1 MSLYLGKN
9 PVSVKF
15 GSKVIKSVDNK
26 ELKVLQ
32 NGTYTIDPDS
42 DYTGFNP
49 VKVAIP
55 AVGSTITV
63 KNLTGKTIDAN
74 DKVWLNYYYKK
85 GDTNFDVLSSP
96 SGHDLGMLFSNGN
109 LAFCNGNL
117 YSIGLD
123 SATKLT
129 SYSSV
134 IKYAPCTSFL
144 KDSLYATSSFYGS
157 ASSVHNKWIICS
169 NGSYVALG
177 QSMPPLVS
185 NSNTDLWTVNYSINN
200 STCYVSHYNEKL
212 ERDISF
218 SDETS
223 NIWSHA
229 VYGDSSFVY
238 NDYIYSL
245 RYDSTYH
252 IYAKLELDKENQ
264 MFSSYSSYTPTN
276 IKAIYPFGM
285 TLDNKILICTT
296 DSMYKY
302 VDYADNP
309 STGAKE
315 LALPNKASIQFFEL
329 VENKTTGGL
338 TSVRGYTSDEMPPIL
353 QPYFSGTNN
362 KASWTWNR
370 FSGVLTGVTNDSIIA
385 VQYKDGQW
393 TSKEVILPNYTPKIT
408 DAISFN
414 DDMSVAFVTGSVA
427 KIYNIDDKEEW
438 HAVSYSLANINED
451 TVTGQAET
459 NAEPEA
465 EFPVTIADIGGS
477 ISPDPLT
484 VTPSI
489 EDATVLEAQYDVY
502 TSPFTDAQGQTYD
515 SVSTVKVRKIG
526 SWIDSHL
533 SADNIRKDVS
543 VLGVKGNIIE
553 LVPETITVSANTQ
566 LQTFT
571 PSTGNGFTE
580 VKVNAIT
587 LQDKTVTPT
596 SSQQTVYHD
605 SNYTGLNSVTVKAVD
620 ASADSN
626 IKAENI
632 KENVTILGVTGTF
645 AGKKID
651 SYKTVTPTTSHQ
663 TIRPDE
669 GFDGISYVNVNPV
682 TYNIDSNIKAENI
695 RKNISILGIKG
706 TWGGVYSPLSI
717 APKITA
723 QTFTPEEG
731 QDGFNTVEVSA
742 VTSSIDSNILP
753 KNIKRGITILGVE
766 GNYIPENLQS
776 KVVNP
781 TTAVQN
787 VTYDDGY
794 EGLNNVQVNAVTSA
808 IDENIKAENIRQD
821 VSILGVTG
829 TLEEGIKQAEVEPLK
844 SVAPTKEPIVVK
856 PDEGY
861 KALSQVNIEGVS
873 ASIDPN
879 ILAENIK
886 KGIEILG
893 VTGNLESQEKI
904 IQNKKEVEPSMIQQ
918 VVTPDVGYDALLQVI
933 VKAVTASIDPN
944 ILPKNIKK
952 NISILGVTGTLE
964 EGEEQKWFDFLGI
977 SGVGTMNKNIDNG
990 GTIASILKII
1000 ENNWELKKLFTD
1012 LTPEGKIPSNI
1023 NAALFDL
1030 VYGYDNLS
1038 TTDNGLE
1045 QLFIFFT
1052 GGQLYTDYSELIRI
1066 EDQIRW
1072 FYPYTNDYGVDG
1084 CLINYTDDGTEKVLK
1099 LYVLTDSTNTKQPV
1113 PVLVDGTMSASLLPE
1128 GFDGFRY
1135 VVDMTIPAHT
1145 VFDPKVTSDKKLN
1158 WVLQA
1163 RKGVKSLIHVNENQ
1177 PLTIDVSAYD
1187 KNFGEED
1194 NGETF
1199 NIFDLNGSGKYT
1211 YNENEKSIQPTSS
1224 SIKYS
1229 QFKKKDKYVY
1239 YFCFTQNSLSGRG
1252 SGYYYI
1258 AQCNNLFDLWVYFDG
1273 GSVYY
1278 PAWVYDSSNNLTN
1291 TSSYRISL
1299 TGKNYYRVTV
1309 SNTNSIKIELSF
1321 DKTTWYTLLNSTI
1334 SSYNSSTT
1342 NSIYISQNAKFYPD
1356 ECYVED
1362 AGGQKVF
1369 SLTKYKQGK
1378 LTSHTIY
1385 PLTKDLLFYERKNYL
1400 GNLVNYVDNGDAV
1413 DIKLYRTSSFGTNT
1427 SDLSYPFEFDSTIDT
1442 SKLIDGSNFII
1453 NKNLNAI
1460 TNGPKSYHVA
1470 SGSSYGYFKIHT
1482 PNKSTTFSVTAYV
1495 SSESNYDF
1503 GGCYVGTQIYNA
1515 SRDAIKSSTTDG
1527 HGKWLFMN
1535 DNSSQGTYTTTLDAN
1550 TDYYI
1555 QFYYTKDSSGD
1566 SGEDRVVIKNIKF
1579 PYYGKND
1586 LYIFAPDENLG
1597 SEYQNVEY
1605 VDTIS
1610 IPEHNIYVNED
1621 NQWYQAKH
1629 ITIDVDNADT
1639 TIYTEIENKE

>member
-1 MSLYLGKN
+1 M
-9 PVSVKF
+9 
-15 GSKVIKSVDNK
+15 
-26 ELKVLQ
+26 
-32 NGTYTIDPDS
+32 
-42 DYTGFNP
+42 
-49 VKVAIP
+49 
-55 AVGSTITV
+55 
-63 KNLTGKTIDAN
+63 
-74 DKVWLNYYYKK
+74 K
-85 GDTNFDVLSSP
+85 GNTN
-96 SGHDLGMLFSNGN
+96 
-109 LAFCNGNL
+109 C
-117 YSIGLD
+117 
-123 SATKLT
+123 
-129 SYSSV
+129 
-134 IKYAPCTSFL
+134 
-144 KDSLYATSSFYGS
+144 
-157 ASSVHNKWIICS
+157 
-169 NGSYVALG
+169 
-177 QSMPPLVS
+177 LVS
-185 NSNTDLWTVNYSINN
+185 SGNGKV
-200 STCYVSHYNEKL
+200 
-212 ERDISF
+212 
-218 SDETS
+218 
-223 NIWSHA
+223 
-229 VYGDSSFVY
+229 
-238 NDYIYSL
+238 
-245 RYDSTYH
+245 
-252 IYAKLELDKENQ
+252 
-264 MFSSYSSYTPTN
+264 
-276 IKAIYPFGM
+276 
-285 TLDNKILICTT
+285 
-296 DSMYKY
+296 
-302 VDYADNP
+302 
-309 STGAKE
+309 
-315 LALPNKASIQFFEL
+315 FEG
-329 VENKTTGGL
+329 E
-338 TSVRGYTSDEMPPIL
+338 YEL
-353 QPYFSGTNN
+353 QPEV
-362 KASWTWNR
+362 ASQNIIPEWSEYNGP
-370 FSGVLTGVTNDSIIA
+370 FEDEQTGN
-385 VQYKDGQW
+385 
-393 TSKEVILPNYTPKIT
+393 
-408 DAISFN
+408 
-414 DDMSVAFVTGSVA
+414 
-427 KIYNIDDKEEW
+427 
-438 HAVSYSLANINED
+438 VSYDGLSKL
-451 TVTGQAET
+451 
-459 NAEPEA
+459 
-465 EFPVTIADIGGS
+465 
-477 ISPDPLT
+477 
-484 VTPSI
+484 
-489 EDATVLEAQYDVY
+489 
-502 TSPFTDAQGQTYD
+502 
-515 SVSTVKVRKIG
+515 KVRKIG

-571 PSTGNGFTE
+571 PLTGNGFTE

-596 SSQQTVYHD
+596 NSQQTVYHD

-620 ASADSN
+620 ATADSN

-632 KENVTILGVTGTF
+632 KEDVTILGVTGTF

-651 SYKTVTPTTSHQ
+651 SYKTATPTTSYQ

-682 TYNIDSNIKAENI
+682 TYNIDSNIKAANI
-695 RKNISILGIKG
+695 KKDVNILGIKG
-706 TWGGVYSPLSI
+706 TYEGVERVYETLNVN
-717 APKITA
+717 PKVTV
-723 QTFTPEEG
+723 QTLTPGEG
-731 QDGFNTVEVSA
+731 VDAFNKVEVSA
-742 VTSSIDSNILP
+742 VTSGIDSNILP

-918 VVTPDVGYDALLQVI
+918 VVTPDIGYDALLQVI

-964 EGEEQKWFDFLGI
+964 EGEEQKWFDFSGI

-1012 LTPEGKIPSNI
+1012 LAPEGKIPSNI

-1052 GGQLYTDYSELIRI
+1052 GGQLYTDYSKLTRI
-1066 EDQIRW
+1066 DDQIRW
-1072 FYPYTNDYGVDG
+1072 LYPYTNDYGVDG

-1099 LYVLTDSTNTKQPV
+1099 LYVLTDYTNAKQPV

-1163 RKGVKSLIHVNENQ
+1163 RKGVKSLIHVNENK

-1229 QFKKKDKYVY
+1229 QFEKKDKYVY
-1239 YFCFTQNSLSGRG
+1239 YFCFTQNSLSGKNAN
-1252 SGYYYI
+1252 YYMV

-1278 PAWVYDSSNNLTN
+1278 PAWVYNSSNNLTN

-1309 SNTNSIKIELSF
+1309 SNTNSVKIELSF

-1334 SSYNSSTT
+1334 SSYDSSTT
-1342 NSIYISQNAKFYPD
+1342 NPIYISQNAKFYPD

-1362 AGGQKVF
+1362 ADGQKVF
-1369 SLTKYKQGK
+1369 SLAKYKQGK

-1413 DIKLYRTSSFGTNT
+1413 DIKLYHTKGKKLATYNRPNVSSNGTFGVD
-1427 SDLSYPFEFDSTIDT
+1427 DLSLQVDSTQASGYPAWKVFDGITNSGFWHSDSSSSHWIKWYHT
-1442 SKLIDGSNFII
+1442 IPVKISKLKIF
-1453 NKNLNAI
+1453 
-1460 TNGPKSYHVA
+1460 NGESA
-1470 SGSSYGYFKIHT
+1470 SSYGIRTYT
-1482 PNKSTTFSVTAYV
+1482 LSGS
-1495 SSESNYDF
+1495 
-1503 GGCYVGTQIYNA
+1503 
-1515 SRDAIKSSTTDG
+1515 
-1527 HGKWLFMN
+1527 N
-1535 DNSSQGTYTTTLDAN
+1535 DNLSWVELISGTNSNVYDWSGWDINVNSNNAYNYYQLDCVSQSSSHVFICE
-1550 TDYYI
+1550 I
-1555 QFYYTKDSSGD
+1555 QIE
-1566 SGEDRVVIKNIKF
+1566 GETIQENH
-1579 PYYGKND
+1579 G
-1586 LYIFAPDENLG
+1586 LYMFAPDENLG

-1639 TIYTEIENKE
+1639 TIYTEIEDKE

>member
-1 MSLYLGKN
+1 M
-9 PVSVKF
+9 
-15 GSKVIKSVDNK
+15 
-26 ELKVLQ
+26 
-32 NGTYTIDPDS
+32 GTIS
-42 DYTGFNP
+42 E
-49 VKVAIP
+49 
-55 AVGSTITV
+55 
-63 KNLTGKTIDAN
+63 
-74 DKVWLNYYYKK
+74 
-85 GDTNFDVLSSP
+85 
-96 SGHDLGMLFSNGN
+96 
-109 LAFCNGNL
+109 
-117 YSIGLD
+117 
-123 SATKLT
+123 KLT
-129 SYSSV
+129 Y
-134 IKYAPCTSFL
+134 
-144 KDSLYATSSFYGS
+144 
-157 ASSVHNKWIICS
+157 
-169 NGSYVALG
+169 
-177 QSMPPLVS
+177 
-185 NSNTDLWTVNYSINN
+185 
-200 STCYVSHYNEKL
+200 
-212 ERDISF
+212 
-218 SDETS
+218 
-223 NIWSHA
+223 
-229 VYGDSSFVY
+229 
-238 NDYIYSL
+238 
-245 RYDSTYH
+245 
-252 IYAKLELDKENQ
+252 
-264 MFSSYSSYTPTN
+264 
-276 IKAIYPFGM
+276 
-285 TLDNKILICTT
+285 LDNTKTAIKEAIKNKGVDVKDDDTFRSYAEKIESIE
-296 DSMYKY
+296 
-302 VDYADNP
+302 VG
-309 STGAKE
+309 TG
-315 LALPNKASIQFFEL
+315 I
-329 VENKTTGGL
+329 V
-338 TSVRGYTSDEMPPIL
+338 
-353 QPYFSGTNN
+353 
-362 KASWTWNR
+362 
-370 FSGVLTGVTNDSIIA
+370 DSIDNQNTAEGATTPLKIWQGTETEWNEQNISSHEDYLSFIEDVGVKIGDINIA
-385 VQYKDGQW
+385 AKGGN
-393 TSKEVILPNYTPKIT
+393 I
-408 DAISFN
+408 
-414 DDMSVAFVTGSVA
+414 MS
-427 KIYNIDDKEEW
+427 
-438 HAVSYSLANINED
+438 ED
-451 TVTGQAET
+451 
-459 NAEPEA
+459 
-465 EFPVTIADIGGS
+465 
-477 ISPDPLT
+477 LT

-489 EDATVLEAQYDVY
+489 EDATVIEAQYDEY
-502 TSPFTDAQGQTYD
+502 TSPFTDSAGDTFD
-515 SVSTVKVRKIG
+515 GVSKVKVRKIG

-553 LVPETITVSANTQ
+553 LVPETITVSASTQ

-596 SSQQTVYHD
+596 NSQQTVYHD

-620 ASADSN
+620 ATADSN

-632 KENVTILGVTGTF
+632 KEDVTILGVTGTF

-651 SYKTVTPTTSHQ
+651 SYKTVTPTTSYQ

-682 TYNIDSNIKAENI
+682 TYNIDSNIKAANI
-695 RKNISILGIKG
+695 KKDVNILGIKG
-706 TWGGVYSPLSI
+706 TYEGVERVYETLNVN
-717 APKITA
+717 PKVTV
-723 QTFTPEEG
+723 QTLTPREG
-731 QDGFNTVEVSA
+731 VDAFNKVEVSA
-742 VTSSIDSNILP
+742 VTSDIDSNILP

-781 TTAVQN
+781 TTAIQN

-904 IQNKKEVEPSMIQQ
+904 IQNKKEVEPSMVQQ

-964 EGEEQKWFDFLGI
+964 EGEEQKWFDFSGI

-1052 GGQLYTDYSELIRI
+1052 GGQLYTDYSKLTRI
-1066 EDQIRW
+1066 ADQIRW
-1072 FYPYTNDYGVDG
+1072 FYPYANDYGVNG

-1099 LYVLTDSTNTKQPV
+1099 LYVLTDSTNAKQPV
-1113 PVLVDGTMSASLLPE
+1113 PVLVNGTMSASLLPE

-1145 VFDPKVTSDKKLN
+1145 VFDPKVTSDHKLN

-1194 NGETF
+1194 EGKEKIYDFNHPNF
-1199 NIFDLNGSGKYT
+1199 NIQGTPTLNNGITSNFSSSDYLDLGNFDFSGDYEIVLKFKMPETDSDTTTFKPFFDSKTNVYFNIAVTSYKDDNKRRIHSNSGDGSSWYTDIQGNTPLELNTEYYVKVVRSGTTRTMYLSTDNVTWSEEGSVEDT
-1211 YNENEKSIQPTSS
+1211 YNYSS
-1224 SIKYS
+1224 DYCLGAASYMGSTEIFKGTIDLTKCYIKVNNKLVWVPYS
-1229 QFKKKDKYVY
+1229 EY
-1239 YFCFTQNSLSGRG
+1239 
-1252 SGYYYI
+1252 
-1258 AQCNNLFDLWVYFDG
+1258 
-1273 GSVYY
+1273 
-1278 PAWVYDSSNNLTN
+1278 
-1291 TSSYRISL
+1291 
-1299 TGKNYYRVTV
+1299 VTV
-1309 SNTNSIKIELSF
+1309 
-1321 DKTTWYTLLNSTI
+1321 
-1334 SSYNSSTT
+1334 
-1342 NSIYISQNAKFYPD
+1342 
-1356 ECYVED
+1356 
-1362 AGGQKVF
+1362 
-1369 SLTKYKQGK
+1369 
-1378 LTSHTIY
+1378 TSHTIY

-1400 GNLVNYVDNGDAV
+1400 GNLVNYVDNGDAI
-1413 DIKLYRTSSFGTNT
+1413 DIKLYNAKTKIVKTYNRPNVNSNGTFGVDNLSVQVDSTYDN
-1427 SDLSYPFEFDSTIDT
+1427 SYPAWKVFDGITNSGFWHANGNSSHWIKWYHTIPVKI
-1442 SKLIDGSNFII
+1442 SKLKIF
-1453 NKNLNAI
+1453 
-1460 TNGPKSYHVA
+1460 NGNYSSYEIRTYTI
-1470 SGSSYGYFKIHT
+1470 SGS
-1482 PNKSTTFSVTAYV
+1482 
-1495 SSESNYDF
+1495 
-1503 GGCYVGTQIYNA
+1503 
-1515 SRDAIKSSTTDG
+1515 
-1527 HGKWLFMN
+1527 N
-1535 DNSSQGTYTTTLDAN
+1535 DNSSWVELISGTNNNTSDWSGWDINVNSNNAYSYYKLDCTSQSGN
-1550 TDYYI
+1550 YLYI
-1555 QFYYTKDSSGD
+1555 CEIQIE
-1566 SGEDRVVIKNIKF
+1566 GETVQENQDI
-1579 PYYGKND
+1579 
-1586 LYIFAPDENLG
+1586 YIFAPDENLG
-1597 SEYQNVEY
+1597 SKYQNVEY

-1610 IPEHNIYVNED
+1610 IPEHNIYINED

-1639 TIYTEIENKE
+1639 TIYTEIEDKE

>member
-85 GDTNFDVLSSP
+85 GDTNFDVLSSS
-96 SGHDLGMLFSNGN
+96 SGYDLGMLFSNGN
-109 LAFCNGNL
+109 TAFCRGEL
-117 YSIGLD
+117 YSIGND

-129 SYSSV
+129 SFPSQ
-134 IKYAPCTSFL
+134 IAYAPCTGFL
-144 KDSLYATSSFYGS
+144 KNTLYATSAFYGS
-157 ASSVHNKWIICS
+157 SSQTHNKWMLQS
-169 NGSYVALG
+169 NGTYVTLG
-177 QSMPPLVS
+177 QYMTPLVS
-185 NSNTDLWTVNYSINN
+185 NSNSDGWTANYSNNN
-200 STCYVSHYNEKL
+200 STCYIAHYNEKL
-212 ERDISF
+212 EQDASF
-218 SDETS
+218 SIKS
-223 NIWSHA
+223 SSIWTYPI
-229 VYGDSSFVY
+229 YGTREFVY
-238 NDYIYSL
+238 NDISYSL
-245 RYDSTYH
+245 LNKG
-252 IYAKLELDKENQ
+252 KLKLDKENKTI
-264 MFSSYSSYTPTN
+264 SSYSTYSPTN
-276 IKAIYPFGM
+276 IQCGYPFGM
-285 TLDNKILICTT
+285 TLDNKILICTNA
-296 DSMYKY
+296 DMHHF
-302 VDYADNP
+302 VENDYNG
-309 STGAKE
+309 GAHNLTKS
-315 LALPNKASIQFFEL
+315 NSASIQFYEL
-329 VENKTTGGL
+329 VEDKTTGEL
-338 TSVRGYTSDEMPPIL
+338 TTVRGYTSDEMPPIL

-385 VQYKDGQW
+385 IQYKDGQW

-459 NAEPEA
+459 NAEPET

-477 ISPDPLT
+477 ISPEPLT

-489 EDATVLEAQYDVY
+489 EDATVAEAQYDEY
-502 TSPFTDAQGQTYD
+502 TSPFTDSSGDTYD
-515 SVSTVKVRKIG
+515 GVSKVKVRKIG

-596 SSQQTVYHD
+596 NSQQTVSHD

-620 ASADSN
+620 ATADSN

-651 SYKTVTPTTSHQ
+651 SYKTATPTTSYQ

-695 RKNISILGIKG
+695 RKNISILGIEG

-742 VTSSIDSNILP
+742 VTSNIDSNILP

-808 IDENIKAENIRQD
+808 IDENITAENIKLG
-821 VSILGVTG
+821 VSILGVDG
-829 TLEEGIKQAEVEPLK
+829 ALEEGIKQAEVEPLK
-844 SVAPTKEPIVVK
+844 NVAPTKEPIVVR

-893 VTGNLESQEKI
+893 VTGNLEAQEKI
-904 IQNKKEVEPSMIQQ
+904 IQNKKEVEPSMVQQ

-952 NISILGVTGTLE
+952 NVSILGVTGTLE
-964 EGEEQKWFDFLGI
+964 EGAEQKWFDFSGI

-1012 LTPEGKIPSNI
+1012 LTPEGKVPSNI

-1038 TTDNGLE
+1038 STDNGLE

-1052 GGQLYTDYSELIRI
+1052 GGQLYTDYSKLTRI
-1066 EDQIRW
+1066 KDQIRW
-1072 FYPYTNDYGVDG
+1072 LYPYTNDYGVDG

-1145 VFDPKVTSDKKLN
+1145 VFDPKITSDGKLN

-1163 RKGVKSLIHVNENQ
+1163 RKGVKSLIHVNENK

-1187 KNFGEED
+1187 KNFGEADEGKEKTY
-1194 NGETF
+1194 NFNHPNF
-1199 NIFDLNGSGKYT
+1199 NIQGTPTLNNGIASNFSSSDYLDLGNFDFSGDYEIVLKFKMPETDSDTAYYKPFFDAKSNSYFNIAVTSYKNDNKRHIHSNSGNGSSWNTGIDGTTPLELNTEYYVKVVRSGTTRTMYLSTDNMTWSTEGSIEDTYNYSHSYCLGAASHLGSQEIFKGSFDLTKCYIKVNDKLVWVPYPEYT
-1211 YNENEKSIQPTSS
+1211 
-1224 SIKYS
+1224 
-1229 QFKKKDKYVY
+1229 
-1239 YFCFTQNSLSGRG
+1239 
-1252 SGYYYI
+1252 
-1258 AQCNNLFDLWVYFDG
+1258 
-1273 GSVYY
+1273 
-1278 PAWVYDSSNNLTN
+1278 
-1291 TSSYRISL
+1291 
-1299 TGKNYYRVTV
+1299 
-1309 SNTNSIKIELSF
+1309 
-1321 DKTTWYTLLNSTI
+1321 TI
-1334 SSYNSSTT
+1334 
-1342 NSIYISQNAKFYPD
+1342 
-1356 ECYVED
+1356 
-1362 AGGQKVF
+1362 
-1369 SLTKYKQGK
+1369 
-1378 LTSHTIY
+1378 TSHTIY

-1413 DIKLYRTSSFGTNT
+1413 DIKLYHTKGKNWAAYNRPNVSS
-1427 SDLSYPFEFDSTIDT
+1427 
-1442 SKLIDGSNFII
+1442 
-1453 NKNLNAI
+1453 
-1460 TNGPKSYHVA
+1460 NG
-1470 SGSSYGYFKIHT
+1470 
-1482 PNKSTTFSVTAYV
+1482 TFSVDNLSIQVDSTY
-1495 SSESNYDF
+1495 SSSLPAWKVFDGVTNSGYWMSSSNSSSHWIKWYHAIP
-1503 GGCYVGTQIYNA
+1503 VKI
-1515 SRDAIKSSTTDG
+1515 SRLKIFNGDYSPREIKTYTLSGS
-1527 HGKWLFMN
+1527 N
-1535 DNSSQGTYTTTLDAN
+1535 DNSSWVELISGTNSNTSDWGEWYINVNSNNAYSYYKLDCVAQSD
-1550 TDYYI
+1550 TYLYI
-1555 QFYYTKDSSGD
+1555 
-1566 SGEDRVVIKNIKF
+1566 GEIQIEGETIQENQ
-1579 PYYGKND
+1579 D
-1586 LYIFAPDENLG
+1586 LYMFAPNENLG
-1597 SEYQNVEY
+1597 SQYKNVEY
-1605 VDTIS
+1605 IDTIS
-1610 IPEHNIYVNED
+1610 IPEHNIYINEN
-1621 NQWYQAKH
+1621 NQWYPAKH

-1639 TIYTEIENKE
+1639 TIYTEIEG

>member
-1 MSLYLGKN
+1 M
-9 PVSVKF
+9 
-15 GSKVIKSVDNK
+15 
-26 ELKVLQ
+26 
-32 NGTYTIDPDS
+32 GTIS
-42 DYTGFNP
+42 E
-49 VKVAIP
+49 
-55 AVGSTITV
+55 
-63 KNLTGKTIDAN
+63 
-74 DKVWLNYYYKK
+74 
-85 GDTNFDVLSSP
+85 
-96 SGHDLGMLFSNGN
+96 
-109 LAFCNGNL
+109 
-117 YSIGLD
+117 
-123 SATKLT
+123 KLT
-129 SYSSV
+129 YLDNTKAAIKEAIKNKGVEVLDNDTFRSYAEKIESIEV
-134 IKYAPCTSFL
+134 GPGIV
-144 KDSLYATSSFYGS
+144 D
-157 ASSVHNKWIICS
+157 
-169 NGSYVALG
+169 
-177 QSMPPLVS
+177 
-185 NSNTDLWTVNYSINN
+185 SINN
-200 STCYVSHYNEKL
+200 QNVAEGAVNPLKIWQGNETEWTEQNISSHEDYL
-212 ERDISF
+212 SF
-218 SDETS
+218 IEDVGVKIGNV
-223 NIWSHA
+223 NIA
-229 VYGDSSFVY
+229 
-238 NDYIYSL
+238 
-245 RYDSTYH
+245 
-252 IYAKLELDKENQ
+252 AKGG
-264 MFSSYSSYTPTN
+264 N
-276 IKAIYPFGM
+276 I
-285 TLDNKILICTT
+285 
-296 DSMYKY
+296 
-302 VDYADNP
+302 
-309 STGAKE
+309 
-315 LALPNKASIQFFEL
+315 
-329 VENKTTGGL
+329 
-338 TSVRGYTSDEMPPIL
+338 
-353 QPYFSGTNN
+353 
-362 KASWTWNR
+362 
-370 FSGVLTGVTNDSIIA
+370 
-385 VQYKDGQW
+385 
-393 TSKEVILPNYTPKIT
+393 
-408 DAISFN
+408 
-414 DDMSVAFVTGSVA
+414 MS
-427 KIYNIDDKEEW
+427 
-438 HAVSYSLANINED
+438 ED
-451 TVTGQAET
+451 
-459 NAEPEA
+459 
-465 EFPVTIADIGGS
+465 
-477 ISPDPLT
+477 LT

-489 EDATVLEAQYDVY
+489 EDATVLEAQYDEY
-502 TSPFTDAQGQTYD
+502 TSPFTDSSGDTYD
-515 SVSTVKVRKIG
+515 GVSKVKVRKIG

-596 SSQQTVYHD
+596 NSQQTVYHD

-620 ASADSN
+620 ATADSN

-632 KENVTILGVTGTF
+632 KEDVTILGVTGTF

-651 SYKTVTPTTSHQ
+651 SYKTVTPTTSYQ

-682 TYNIDSNIKAENI
+682 TYNIDSNIKAANI
-695 RKNISILGIKG
+695 KKDVNILGITG
-706 TWGGVYSPLSI
+706 TYEGVERVYETLNVN
-717 APKITA
+717 PKVTI
-723 QTFTPEEG
+723 QTLTPGEG
-731 QDGFNTVEVSA
+731 VDAFNRVEVSA
-742 VTSSIDSNILP
+742 VTSGIDSNILP

-964 EGEEQKWFDFLGI
+964 EGEEQKWFDFSGI

-1052 GGQLYTDYSELIRI
+1052 GGQLYTDYSKLTRI
-1066 EDQIRW
+1066 DDQIRW
-1072 FYPYTNDYGVDG
+1072 LYPYINDYGVDG

-1158 WVLQA
+1158 WVLQS

-1194 NGETF
+1194 NESPVD
-1199 NIFDLNGSGKYT
+1199 IFDLNGSGSYT
-1211 YNENEKSIQPTSS
+1211 YNESEKSIQSTST
-1224 SIKYS
+1224 ITYN
-1229 QFKKKDKYVY
+1229 QFEKKDKYVY
-1239 YFCFTQNSLSGRG
+1239 YFCFTQNSLSGQSSQYYGIAYCKDLFHLYVYYNGG
-1252 SGYYYI
+1252 SGYY
-1258 AQCNNLFDLWVYFDG
+1258 
-1273 GSVYY
+1273 
-1278 PAWVYDSSNNLTN
+1278 PAWDYNSSDNVTN
-1291 TSSYRISL
+1291 TSSYSISL
-1299 TGKNYYRVTV
+1299 TDKNYYRVTV
-1309 SNTNSIKIELSF
+1309 SNKTTVKIEFSN
-1321 DKTTWYTLLNSTI
+1321 DKSTWHTLLNSTI
-1334 SSYNSSTT
+1334 STYNSSST
-1342 NSIYISQNAKFYPD
+1342 NPIYIYKNSKYYPD

-1362 AGGQKVF
+1362 ADGQKVF
-1369 SLTKYKQGK
+1369 SLAKYSQIKT
-1378 LTSHTIY
+1378 TSHTIY
-1385 PLTKDLLFYERKNYL
+1385 PLTKDLLFYERKKYL

-1413 DIKLYRTSSFGTNT
+1413 DIKLYNAKTKIFKTYNRPNVNSNGTFGVD
-1427 SDLSYPFEFDSTIDT
+1427 DLSLQVDSTQASDYPAWKVFDGITNSGFWHSDSRSSHWIKWYHT
-1442 SKLIDGSNFII
+1442 IPVKISKLKIFNGSS
-1453 NKNLNAI
+1453 A
-1460 TNGPKSYHVA
+1460 
-1470 SGSSYGYFKIHT
+1470 SSYGIRTYT
-1482 PNKSTTFSVTAYV
+1482 LSGS
-1495 SSESNYDF
+1495 
-1503 GGCYVGTQIYNA
+1503 
-1515 SRDAIKSSTTDG
+1515 
-1527 HGKWLFMN
+1527 N
-1535 DNSSQGTYTTTLDAN
+1535 DNSSWVELISGTNSNTSDWSGWDINVNSNNAYNYYKLDCVSR
-1550 TDYYI
+1550 
-1555 QFYYTKDSSGD
+1555 DSSYLFICEIQIE
-1566 SGEDRVVIKNIKF
+1566 GENIQE
-1579 PYYGKND
+1579 NQN

-1639 TIYTEIENKE
+1639 TIYTEIEDKE

>member
-1 MSLYLGKN
+1 M
-9 PVSVKF
+9 
-15 GSKVIKSVDNK
+15 
-26 ELKVLQ
+26 
-32 NGTYTIDPDS
+32 
-42 DYTGFNP
+42 
-49 VKVAIP
+49 
-55 AVGSTITV
+55 
-63 KNLTGKTIDAN
+63 
-74 DKVWLNYYYKK
+74 K
-85 GDTNFDVLSSP
+85 GNTN
-96 SGHDLGMLFSNGN
+96 
-109 LAFCNGNL
+109 C
-117 YSIGLD
+117 
-123 SATKLT
+123 
-129 SYSSV
+129 
-134 IKYAPCTSFL
+134 
-144 KDSLYATSSFYGS
+144 
-157 ASSVHNKWIICS
+157 
-169 NGSYVALG
+169 
-177 QSMPPLVS
+177 LVS
-185 NSNTDLWTVNYSINN
+185 SGNGKV
-200 STCYVSHYNEKL
+200 
-212 ERDISF
+212 
-218 SDETS
+218 
-223 NIWSHA
+223 
-229 VYGDSSFVY
+229 
-238 NDYIYSL
+238 
-245 RYDSTYH
+245 
-252 IYAKLELDKENQ
+252 
-264 MFSSYSSYTPTN
+264 
-276 IKAIYPFGM
+276 
-285 TLDNKILICTT
+285 
-296 DSMYKY
+296 
-302 VDYADNP
+302 
-309 STGAKE
+309 
-315 LALPNKASIQFFEL
+315 FEG
-329 VENKTTGGL
+329 E
-338 TSVRGYTSDEMPPIL
+338 YQL
-353 QPYFSGTNN
+353 QPEAATQNIIPEWSEYNGPF
-362 KASWTWNR
+362 KDEQ
-370 FSGVLTGVTNDSIIA
+370 TGN
-385 VQYKDGQW
+385 
-393 TSKEVILPNYTPKIT
+393 
-408 DAISFN
+408 
-414 DDMSVAFVTGSVA
+414 
-427 KIYNIDDKEEW
+427 
-438 HAVSYSLANINED
+438 VSYDGLSKL
-451 TVTGQAET
+451 
-459 NAEPEA
+459 
-465 EFPVTIADIGGS
+465 
-477 ISPDPLT
+477 
-484 VTPSI
+484 
-489 EDATVLEAQYDVY
+489 
-502 TSPFTDAQGQTYD
+502 
-515 SVSTVKVRKIG
+515 KVRKIG

-596 SSQQTVYHD
+596 NSQQTVYHD

-620 ASADSN
+620 ATADSN

-632 KENVTILGVTGTF
+632 KEDVTILGVTGTF

-651 SYKTVTPTTSHQ
+651 SYKTATPTTSYQ
-663 TIRPDE
+663 TIRPDD

-682 TYNIDSNIKAENI
+682 TYNIDSNIKAANI
-695 RKNISILGIKG
+695 KKDVNILGITG
-706 TWGGVYSPLSI
+706 TYEGVERVYETLNVT
-717 APKITA
+717 PKVTV
-723 QTFTPEEG
+723 QTLTPGEG
-731 QDGFNTVEVSA
+731 VDAFNKVEVSA

-808 IDENIKAENIRQD
+808 IDSNITAENIKLG
-821 VSILGVTG
+821 VSILGVDG
-829 TLEEGIKQAEVEPLK
+829 ALEEGIKQAEVEPLK
-844 SVAPTKEPIVVK
+844 NVAPTKEPIIVR

-893 VTGNLESQEKI
+893 VTGNLEAQEKI
-904 IQNKKEVEPSMIQQ
+904 IQNKKEVEPSMVQQ

-964 EGEEQKWFDFLGI
+964 EGAEQKWFDFSGI

-1012 LTPEGKIPSNI
+1012 LTPEGKVPSNI

-1038 TTDNGLE
+1038 STDNGLE

-1052 GGQLYTDYSELIRI
+1052 GGQLYTDYSKLTRI

-1163 RKGVKSLIHVNENQ
+1163 RKGIKSLIHVNENQ

-1199 NIFDLNGSGKYT
+1199 DIFELNGSGKYT
-1211 YNENEKSIQPTSS
+1211 YNENEKSIQPASS
-1224 SIKYS
+1224 VKYS
-1229 QFKKKDKYVY
+1229 QFEKKDKYVY
-1239 YFCFTQNSLSGRG
+1239 YFCFTQNSLSGQG
-1252 SGYYYI
+1252 SGYNYI
-1258 AQCNNLFDLWVYFDG
+1258 AGCSNLFSLYVYFDG
-1273 GSVYY
+1273 GSGYY
-1278 PAWVYDSSNNLTN
+1278 PAWVYNSDNNLTN
-1291 TSSYRISL
+1291 DSSYRILL

-1309 SNTNSIKIELSF
+1309 SNTNSVKIEYSD
-1321 DKTTWYTLLNSTI
+1321 DKTNWYTLLNSTI

-1342 NSIYISQNAKFYPD
+1342 NPIYISKNAKFYPD

-1369 SLTKYKQGK
+1369 SLAKYKQGK
-1378 LTSHTIY
+1378 LTSHTVY
-1385 PLTKDLLFYERKNYL
+1385 PLTKDLLFYERSNEL

-1413 DIKLYRTSSFGTNT
+1413 DIKLYHTKGKNWAAYNRPNVSSNGTFGVD
-1427 SDLSYPFEFDSTIDT
+1427 DLSVQVDSTY
-1442 SKLIDGSNFII
+1442 SSSLPAWKVFDGVTNSGYWMSSSNSSSHWI
-1453 NKNLNAI
+1453 KWYHAI
-1460 TNGPKSYHVA
+1460 PVKISRLKIFNGDYSPREIKTYTL
-1470 SGSSYGYFKIHT
+1470 SGS
-1482 PNKSTTFSVTAYV
+1482 
-1495 SSESNYDF
+1495 
-1503 GGCYVGTQIYNA
+1503 
-1515 SRDAIKSSTTDG
+1515 
-1527 HGKWLFMN
+1527 N
-1535 DNSSQGTYTTTLDAN
+1535 DNSSWVKLISGTNSNTSDWGEWYINVNSNNAYSYYKLDCVAQSD
-1550 TDYYI
+1550 TYLYI
-1555 QFYYTKDSSGD
+1555 GEIQIE
-1566 SGEDRVVIKNIKF
+1566 GEDIQENQ
-1579 PYYGKND
+1579 D
-1586 LYIFAPDENLG
+1586 LYMFAPDENLG
-1597 SEYQNVEY
+1597 SQYKNVEY

-1610 IPEHNIYVNED
+1610 IPEHNIYINED

-1639 TIYTEIENKE
+1639 TIYTEIEDKE

>member
-1 MSLYLGKN
+1 MGTISEKLTYLDNTKAAIKEAIKN
-9 PVSVKF
+9 KGVEVLDNDTFRSYAEK
-15 GSKVIKSVDNK
+15 IKSIEVGPGIVD
-26 ELKVLQ
+26 
-32 NGTYTIDPDS
+32 
-42 DYTGFNP
+42 
-49 VKVAIP
+49 
-55 AVGSTITV
+55 
-63 KNLTGKTIDAN
+63 
-74 DKVWLNYYYKK
+74 
-85 GDTNFDVLSSP
+85 
-96 SGHDLGMLFSNGN
+96 
-109 LAFCNGNL
+109 
-117 YSIGLD
+117 
-123 SATKLT
+123 
-129 SYSSV
+129 
-134 IKYAPCTSFL
+134 
-144 KDSLYATSSFYGS
+144 
-157 ASSVHNKWIICS
+157 
-169 NGSYVALG
+169 
-177 QSMPPLVS
+177 
-185 NSNTDLWTVNYSINN
+185 SINN
-200 STCYVSHYNEKL
+200 QNVAEGAVNPLKIWQGNETEWTEQNISSHEDYL
-212 ERDISF
+212 SF
-218 SDETS
+218 IEDVGVKIGNV
-223 NIWSHA
+223 NIA
-229 VYGDSSFVY
+229 
-238 NDYIYSL
+238 
-245 RYDSTYH
+245 
-252 IYAKLELDKENQ
+252 AKGG
-264 MFSSYSSYTPTN
+264 N
-276 IKAIYPFGM
+276 I
-285 TLDNKILICTT
+285 
-296 DSMYKY
+296 
-302 VDYADNP
+302 
-309 STGAKE
+309 
-315 LALPNKASIQFFEL
+315 
-329 VENKTTGGL
+329 
-338 TSVRGYTSDEMPPIL
+338 
-353 QPYFSGTNN
+353 
-362 KASWTWNR
+362 
-370 FSGVLTGVTNDSIIA
+370 
-385 VQYKDGQW
+385 
-393 TSKEVILPNYTPKIT
+393 
-408 DAISFN
+408 
-414 DDMSVAFVTGSVA
+414 MS
-427 KIYNIDDKEEW
+427 
-438 HAVSYSLANINED
+438 ED
-451 TVTGQAET
+451 
-459 NAEPEA
+459 
-465 EFPVTIADIGGS
+465 
-477 ISPDPLT
+477 LT

-489 EDATVLEAQYDVY
+489 EDATVLEAQYDEY
-502 TSPFTDAQGQTYD
+502 TSPFTDSAGDTFD
-515 SVSTVKVRKIG
+515 GVSKVKVRKIG

-596 SSQQTVYHD
+596 NSQQTVYHD

-620 ASADSN
+620 ATADSN

-632 KENVTILGVTGTF
+632 KEDVTILGVTGTF

-651 SYKTVTPTTSHQ
+651 SYKTATPTTSYQ

-682 TYNIDSNIKAENI
+682 TYNIDSNIKAANI
-695 RKNISILGIKG
+695 KKDVNILGITG
-706 TWGGVYSPLSI
+706 TYEGVERVYETLNVT
-717 APKITA
+717 PKVTI
-723 QTFTPEEG
+723 QTLTPGEG
-731 QDGFNTVEVSA
+731 VDAFNKVEVEA

-844 SVAPTKEPIVVK
+844 NVAPTKEPIIVK

-893 VTGNLESQEKI
+893 VTGNLEAQEKI
-904 IQNKKEVEPSMIQQ
+904 IQNKKEVEPLMVQQ
-918 VVTPDVGYDALLQVI
+918 VVAPDVGYDALLQVI

-964 EGEEQKWFDFLGI
+964 EGAEQKWFDFSGI

-1012 LTPEGKIPSNI
+1012 LTPEGKVPSNI

-1038 TTDNGLE
+1038 STDNGLE

-1052 GGQLYTDYSELIRI
+1052 NGQLYTDYSKLTRI

-1072 FYPYTNDYGVDG
+1072 FYPYTNDIGVDG
-1084 CLINYTDDGTEKVLK
+1084 CLINYTDDGTEKILK
-1099 LYVLTDSTNTKQPV
+1099 LYVLTDSTNANQPV

-1145 VFDPKVTSDKKLN
+1145 VFDPKITSDKKLN

-1194 NGETF
+1194 NGGTF
-1199 NIFDLNGSGKYT
+1199 NIFELNGIGSYT
-1211 YNENEKSIQPTSS
+1211 YNENEKTIQSTST
-1224 SIKYS
+1224 ITYN
-1229 QFKKKDKYVY
+1229 QFEKKDKYVY
-1239 YFCFTQNSLSGRG
+1239 YFCFTQNSLSGKNAN
-1252 SGYYYI
+1252 YYMV

-1273 GSVYY
+1273 GSGYY
-1278 PAWVYDSSNNLTN
+1278 PAWVYNSSNNLTN

-1299 TGKNYYRVTV
+1299 TGKNYYRATV
-1309 SNTNSIKIELSF
+1309 SNTNSVKIEFSN
-1321 DKTTWYTLLNSTI
+1321 DKTTWHTLLNSTI

-1342 NSIYISQNAKFYPD
+1342 NPIYISQNAKFYPN

-1362 AGGQKVF
+1362 VGGQKVF
-1369 SLTKYKQGK
+1369 SLAKYKQGK
-1378 LTSHTIY
+1378 LTSHTVY
-1385 PLTKDLLFYERKNYL
+1385 SLTKDLLFYERSNGL

-1413 DIKLYRTSSFGTNT
+1413 DIKLYRTSSSG
-1427 SDLSYPFEFDSTIDT
+1427 SKLADLSYPFEFDSTIDT

-1453 NKNLNAI
+1453 NNDLNAI
-1460 TNGPKSYHVA
+1460 TSGPKSYHVN

-1482 PNKSTTFSVTAYV
+1482 LNKSTTFSITAYV
-1495 SSESNYDF
+1495 SSESTHDC

-1515 SRDAIKSSTTDG
+1515 SRDAIKSATTDG
-1527 HGKWLFMN
+1527 HGNWVFVN
-1535 DNSSQGTYTTTLDAN
+1535 SNSSVSTYTTILDAN

-1555 QFYYTKDSSGD
+1555 QFYYTKDSSD
-1566 SGEDRVVIKNIKF
+1566 NRGEDRIIIKNMKF
-1579 PYYGKND
+1579 SYFGKSD

-1605 VDTIS
+1605 VDMIS
-1610 IPEHNIYVNED
+1610 IPKHNIYINDD

-1629 ITIDVDNADT
+1629 ITIDVDNTDT
-1639 TIYTEIENKE
+1639 TIYTEIEDKE

>member
-1 MSLYLGKN
+1 M
-9 PVSVKF
+9 
-15 GSKVIKSVDNK
+15 
-26 ELKVLQ
+26 
-32 NGTYTIDPDS
+32 
-42 DYTGFNP
+42 
-49 VKVAIP
+49 
-55 AVGSTITV
+55 
-63 KNLTGKTIDAN
+63 
-74 DKVWLNYYYKK
+74 K
-85 GDTNFDVLSSP
+85 GNTN
-96 SGHDLGMLFSNGN
+96 
-109 LAFCNGNL
+109 C
-117 YSIGLD
+117 
-123 SATKLT
+123 
-129 SYSSV
+129 
-134 IKYAPCTSFL
+134 
-144 KDSLYATSSFYGS
+144 
-157 ASSVHNKWIICS
+157 
-169 NGSYVALG
+169 
-177 QSMPPLVS
+177 LVS
-185 NSNTDLWTVNYSINN
+185 SGNGKV
-200 STCYVSHYNEKL
+200 
-212 ERDISF
+212 
-218 SDETS
+218 
-223 NIWSHA
+223 
-229 VYGDSSFVY
+229 
-238 NDYIYSL
+238 
-245 RYDSTYH
+245 
-252 IYAKLELDKENQ
+252 
-264 MFSSYSSYTPTN
+264 
-276 IKAIYPFGM
+276 
-285 TLDNKILICTT
+285 
-296 DSMYKY
+296 
-302 VDYADNP
+302 
-309 STGAKE
+309 
-315 LALPNKASIQFFEL
+315 FEG
-329 VENKTTGGL
+329 E
-338 TSVRGYTSDEMPPIL
+338 YQL
-353 QPYFSGTNN
+353 QPEAATQNIIPEWSEYNGPFEDEQ
-362 KASWTWNR
+362 
-370 FSGVLTGVTNDSIIA
+370 TGN
-385 VQYKDGQW
+385 
-393 TSKEVILPNYTPKIT
+393 
-408 DAISFN
+408 
-414 DDMSVAFVTGSVA
+414 
-427 KIYNIDDKEEW
+427 
-438 HAVSYSLANINED
+438 VSYDGLSKL
-451 TVTGQAET
+451 
-459 NAEPEA
+459 
-465 EFPVTIADIGGS
+465 
-477 ISPDPLT
+477 
-484 VTPSI
+484 
-489 EDATVLEAQYDVY
+489 
-502 TSPFTDAQGQTYD
+502 
-515 SVSTVKVRKIG
+515 KVRKIG

-596 SSQQTVYHD
+596 NSQQTVYHD

-620 ASADSN
+620 ATADSN

-632 KENVTILGVTGTF
+632 KENVSILGVTGTF

-651 SYKTVTPTTSHQ
+651 SYKTATPTTSYQ

-682 TYNIDSNIKAENI
+682 TYNIDSNIKAANI
-695 RKNISILGIKG
+695 KKDVNILGITG
-706 TWGGVYSPLSI
+706 TYEGVERVYETLNVT
-717 APKITA
+717 PKVTI
-723 QTFTPEEG
+723 QTLTPGEG
-731 QDGFNTVEVSA
+731 VDAFNKVEVEA
-742 VTSSIDSNILP
+742 VTSNIDSNILP

-808 IDENIKAENIRQD
+808 IDENITAENIKLG
-821 VSILGVTG
+821 VSILGVDG
-829 TLEEGIKQAEVEPLK
+829 ALEEGIKQAEVEPLK
-844 SVAPTKEPIVVK
+844 NVAPTKEPIIVR

-893 VTGNLESQEKI
+893 VTGNLEAQEKI
-904 IQNKKEVEPSMIQQ
+904 IQNKKEVEPSMVQQ

-952 NISILGVTGTLE
+952 NVSILGVTGTLE
-964 EGEEQKWFDFLGI
+964 EGAEQKWFDFSGI

-1012 LTPEGKIPSNI
+1012 LTPEGKVPSNI

-1038 TTDNGLE
+1038 STDNGLE

-1052 GGQLYTDYSELIRI
+1052 GGQLYTDYSELTRI
-1066 EDQIRW
+1066 DDQIRW

-1135 VVDMTIPAHT
+1135 VVDMTIPTHT

-1199 NIFDLNGSGKYT
+1199 DIFELNGSGKYT
-1211 YNENEKSIQPTSS
+1211 YNENEKTIQPILSS
-1224 SIKYS
+1224 VKYS
-1229 QFKKKDKYVY
+1229 QFEKKDKYVY
-1239 YFCFTQNSLSGRG
+1239 YFCFTQNSLSGQG
-1252 SGYYYI
+1252 SGYNYI

-1273 GSVYY
+1273 GSGYY
-1278 PAWVYDSSNNLTN
+1278 PAWVYNSDNNLTN
-1291 TSSYRISL
+1291 DSSYRISL
-1299 TGKNYYRVTV
+1299 TSKNYYRVTV
-1309 SNTNSIKIELSF
+1309 SNTNSVKIELSF
-1321 DKTTWYTLLNSTI
+1321 NKTNWYTLLNSTI

-1342 NSIYISQNAKFYPD
+1342 NPIYISKNAKFYPD

-1369 SLTKYKQGK
+1369 SLAKYKYGK
-1378 LTSHTIY
+1378 LTSHTVY
-1385 PLTKDLLFYERKNYL
+1385 PLTKDLLFYERSNGL

-1413 DIKLYRTSSFGTNT
+1413 DIKLYHTKGKNWAAYNRPNVSS
-1427 SDLSYPFEFDSTIDT
+1427 
-1442 SKLIDGSNFII
+1442 
-1453 NKNLNAI
+1453 
-1460 TNGPKSYHVA
+1460 NG
-1470 SGSSYGYFKIHT
+1470 
-1482 PNKSTTFSVTAYV
+1482 TFSVDNLSIQVDSTYD
-1495 SSESNYDF
+1495 SSYPAWKVFDGITNSGFWHANGNSSHWIKWYHKSPTKISRLKIFNGNY
-1503 GGCYVGTQIYNA
+1503 
-1515 SRDAIKSSTTDG
+1515 SSYSIRTYTLSG
-1527 HGKWLFMN
+1527 SN
-1535 DNSSQGTYTTTLDAN
+1535 DNSSWVELISGTNNNTSDWNGWDINVNSNNAYSYYKLDCTSQSGN
-1550 TDYYI
+1550 YLYI
-1555 QFYYTKDSSGD
+1555 CEIQIE
-1566 SGEDRVVIKNIKF
+1566 GETIQENQ
-1579 PYYGKND
+1579 D

-1610 IPEHNIYVNED
+1610 IPEHDIYINED

-1639 TIYTEIENKE
+1639 TIYTEIEDKE

>member
-1 MSLYLGKN
+1 M
-9 PVSVKF
+9 
-15 GSKVIKSVDNK
+15 
-26 ELKVLQ
+26 
-32 NGTYTIDPDS
+32 GTIS
-42 DYTGFNP
+42 E
-49 VKVAIP
+49 
-55 AVGSTITV
+55 
-63 KNLTGKTIDAN
+63 
-74 DKVWLNYYYKK
+74 
-85 GDTNFDVLSSP
+85 
-96 SGHDLGMLFSNGN
+96 
-109 LAFCNGNL
+109 
-117 YSIGLD
+117 
-123 SATKLT
+123 KLT
-129 SYSSV
+129 Y
-134 IKYAPCTSFL
+134 
-144 KDSLYATSSFYGS
+144 
-157 ASSVHNKWIICS
+157 
-169 NGSYVALG
+169 
-177 QSMPPLVS
+177 
-185 NSNTDLWTVNYSINN
+185 
-200 STCYVSHYNEKL
+200 
-212 ERDISF
+212 
-218 SDETS
+218 
-223 NIWSHA
+223 
-229 VYGDSSFVY
+229 
-238 NDYIYSL
+238 
-245 RYDSTYH
+245 
-252 IYAKLELDKENQ
+252 
-264 MFSSYSSYTPTN
+264 
-276 IKAIYPFGM
+276 
-285 TLDNKILICTT
+285 LDNTKTAIKEAIKNKGVDVKDDDTFRSYAEKIESIE
-296 DSMYKY
+296 
-302 VDYADNP
+302 VG
-309 STGAKE
+309 TG
-315 LALPNKASIQFFEL
+315 I
-329 VENKTTGGL
+329 V
-338 TSVRGYTSDEMPPIL
+338 
-353 QPYFSGTNN
+353 
-362 KASWTWNR
+362 
-370 FSGVLTGVTNDSIIA
+370 DSIDNQNTAEGATTPLKIWQGTETEWNEQNISSHEDYLSFIEDVGVKIGDIDIA
-385 VQYKDGQW
+385 AKGGN
-393 TSKEVILPNYTPKIT
+393 I
-408 DAISFN
+408 
-414 DDMSVAFVTGSVA
+414 MS
-427 KIYNIDDKEEW
+427 
-438 HAVSYSLANINED
+438 ED
-451 TVTGQAET
+451 
-459 NAEPEA
+459 
-465 EFPVTIADIGGS
+465 
-477 ISPDPLT
+477 LT

-489 EDATVLEAQYDVY
+489 EDATVEEAQYDEY
-502 TSPFTDAQGQTYD
+502 TSPFTDSAGDTFD
-515 SVSTVKVRKIG
+515 GVSKVKVRKIG

-566 LQTFT
+566 LQTIT
-571 PSTGNGFTE
+571 PTTGNGFTE

-596 SSQQTVYHD
+596 NSQQTVRYD
-605 SNYTGLNSVTVKAVD
+605 SNYTGLGTVTVKAVD
-620 ASADSN
+620 ATADSN

-632 KENVTILGVTGTF
+632 KEDVTILGVTGTF

-651 SYKTVTPTTSHQ
+651 SYKTVTPTTSYQ

-682 TYNIDSNIKAENI
+682 TYNIDSNIKAANI
-695 RKNISILGIKG
+695 KKDVNILGIKG
-706 TWGGVYSPLSI
+706 TYEGVERVYKTLNVS
-717 APKITA
+717 PKITS
-723 QTFTPEEG
+723 QTLTPGEG
-731 QDGFNTVEVSA
+731 VDGFNKVEVSA
-742 VTSSIDSNILP
+742 VTSAIDSNILP
-753 KNIKRGITILGVE
+753 KNIKRGINILGVE

-808 IDENIKAENIRQD
+808 IDSNIKAENIRQD

-844 SVAPTKEPIVVK
+844 NVAPTKEPIVVK

-964 EGEEQKWFDFLGI
+964 EGAEQKWFDFSGI

-1012 LTPEGKIPSNI
+1012 LTPDGKIPSNI

-1038 TTDNGLE
+1038 STDNGLE

-1052 GGQLYTDYSELIRI
+1052 GGQLYTDYSKLTRI

-1072 FYPYTNDYGVDG
+1072 LYPYTNDYGVNG

-1199 NIFDLNGSGKYT
+1199 NIFDNLNGSGDYT

-1224 SIKYS
+1224 SVQYS
-1229 QFKKKDKYVY
+1229 QFEKKDKYVY
-1239 YFCFTQNSLSGRG
+1239 YFCFTQNSLSGQN
-1252 SGYYYI
+1252 SGYYNI
-1258 AQCNNLFDLWVYFDG
+1258 AWCNNLIKVYVYFDG
-1273 GSVYY
+1273 GAGYY
-1278 PAWVYDSSNNLTN
+1278 PAWSYNDNDNVTN
-1291 TSSYRISL
+1291 TTSYGLSL

-1309 SNTNSIKIELSF
+1309 SNTNSVKIELSF
-1321 DKTTWYTLLNSTI
+1321 NKTTWYTLLNSTI

-1342 NSIYISQNAKFYPD
+1342 NPIYISKNAKFYPD

-1362 AGGQKVF
+1362 ADGQKVF

-1378 LTSHTIY
+1378 FTSHTIY
-1385 PLTKDLLFYERKNYL
+1385 PLTKDLLFYERNNGL

-1413 DIKLYRTSSFGTNT
+1413 DIKLYHMISDGSI
-1427 SDLSYPFEFDSTIDT
+1427 SADLSYPFEFDSTIDT

-1453 NKNLNAI
+1453 NSNLNAI

-1470 SGSSYGYFKIHT
+1470 NGSSYGYFKIHT
-1482 PNKSTTFSVTAYV
+1482 PNESTTFSVTAYV
-1495 SSESNYDF
+1495 SSEGNYDL

-1515 SRDAIKSSTTDG
+1515 DRSAITSSTTDG
-1527 HGKWLFMN
+1527 HGKWVFMKG
-1535 DNSSQGTYTTTLDAN
+1535 NSSQGTYTTTLDAN

-1566 SGEDRVVIKNIKF
+1566 SGEDRIVIKNIKF
-1579 PYYGKND
+1579 SYFGKSD

-1597 SEYQNVEY
+1597 SEYQNAEY

-1639 TIYTEIENKE
+1639 TIYTEIEDKE

>member
-1 MSLYLGKN
+1 M
-9 PVSVKF
+9 
-15 GSKVIKSVDNK
+15 
-26 ELKVLQ
+26 
-32 NGTYTIDPDS
+32 
-42 DYTGFNP
+42 
-49 VKVAIP
+49 
-55 AVGSTITV
+55 
-63 KNLTGKTIDAN
+63 
-74 DKVWLNYYYKK
+74 K
-85 GDTNFDVLSSP
+85 GNTN
-96 SGHDLGMLFSNGN
+96 
-109 LAFCNGNL
+109 C
-117 YSIGLD
+117 
-123 SATKLT
+123 
-129 SYSSV
+129 
-134 IKYAPCTSFL
+134 
-144 KDSLYATSSFYGS
+144 
-157 ASSVHNKWIICS
+157 
-169 NGSYVALG
+169 
-177 QSMPPLVS
+177 LVS
-185 NSNTDLWTVNYSINN
+185 SGNGKV
-200 STCYVSHYNEKL
+200 
-212 ERDISF
+212 
-218 SDETS
+218 
-223 NIWSHA
+223 
-229 VYGDSSFVY
+229 
-238 NDYIYSL
+238 
-245 RYDSTYH
+245 
-252 IYAKLELDKENQ
+252 
-264 MFSSYSSYTPTN
+264 
-276 IKAIYPFGM
+276 
-285 TLDNKILICTT
+285 
-296 DSMYKY
+296 
-302 VDYADNP
+302 
-309 STGAKE
+309 
-315 LALPNKASIQFFEL
+315 FEG
-329 VENKTTGGL
+329 E
-338 TSVRGYTSDEMPPIL
+338 YQL
-353 QPYFSGTNN
+353 QPEAATQNIIPEWSEYNGPF
-362 KASWTWNR
+362 KDEQ
-370 FSGVLTGVTNDSIIA
+370 TGN
-385 VQYKDGQW
+385 
-393 TSKEVILPNYTPKIT
+393 
-408 DAISFN
+408 
-414 DDMSVAFVTGSVA
+414 
-427 KIYNIDDKEEW
+427 
-438 HAVSYSLANINED
+438 VSYDGLSKL
-451 TVTGQAET
+451 
-459 NAEPEA
+459 
-465 EFPVTIADIGGS
+465 
-477 ISPDPLT
+477 
-484 VTPSI
+484 
-489 EDATVLEAQYDVY
+489 
-502 TSPFTDAQGQTYD
+502 
-515 SVSTVKVRKIG
+515 KVRKIG

-596 SSQQTVYHD
+596 NSQQTVYHD

-632 KENVTILGVTGTF
+632 KENVSILGVTGTF

-651 SYKTVTPTTSHQ
+651 SYKTATPTTSYQ

-682 TYNIDSNIKAENI
+682 TYNIDSNIKAANI
-695 RKNISILGIKG
+695 KKDVNILGITG
-706 TWGGVYSPLSI
+706 TYEGVERVYETLNVT
-717 APKITA
+717 PKVTI
-723 QTFTPEEG
+723 QTLTPGEG
-731 QDGFNTVEVSA
+731 VDAFNRVEVEA
-742 VTSSIDSNILP
+742 VTSNIDSNILP

-808 IDENIKAENIRQD
+808 IDSNITAENIKLG
-821 VSILGVTG
+821 VSILGVDG

-844 SVAPTKEPIVVK
+844 NVAPTKEPIIVR

-893 VTGNLESQEKI
+893 VTGNLEAQEKI
-904 IQNKKEVEPSMIQQ
+904 IQNKKEVEPSMVQQ

-952 NISILGVTGTLE
+952 NVSILGVTGTLE
-964 EGEEQKWFDFLGI
+964 EGAEQKWFDFSGI

-1012 LTPEGKIPSNI
+1012 LTPEGKVPSNI

-1038 TTDNGLE
+1038 STDNGLE

-1052 GGQLYTDYSELIRI
+1052 GGQLYTDYSKLTRI
-1066 EDQIRW
+1066 KDQIRW
-1072 FYPYTNDYGVDG
+1072 LYPYINDYGVDG
-1084 CLINYTDDGTEKVLK
+1084 CLINYTDNGTEKVLK

-1145 VFDPKVTSDKKLN
+1145 VFDPKITSDGKLN

-1163 RKGVKSLIHVNENQ
+1163 RKGVKSLIHVNENK

-1187 KNFGEED
+1187 KNFGEVDNEIEIPGVSED
-1194 NGETF
+1194 FNYPTLSSNGTMGGSSFAVNAEDDGSHQAYYAFDNDSNTYWRYGSQSGSITF
-1199 NIFDLNGSGKYT
+1199 YNPEEIIASQIIYT
-1211 YNENEKSIQPTSS
+1211 PFYSYPTAGE
-1224 SIKYS
+1224 
-1229 QFKKKDKYVY
+1229 V
-1239 YFCFTQNSLSGRG
+1239 RG
-1252 SGYYYI
+1252 S
-1258 AQCNNLFDLWVYFDG
+1258 NDG
-1273 GSVYY
+1273 
-1278 PAWVYDSSNNLTN
+1278 
-1291 TSSYRISL
+1291 TS
-1299 TGKNYYRVTV
+1299 
-1309 SNTNSIKIELSF
+1309 
-1321 DKTTWYTLLNSTI
+1321 WSTI
-1334 SSYNSSTT
+1334 TSFTNDSINEFTIDLSTNKT
-1342 NSIYISQNAKFYPD
+1342 AYKYYQIYISSVNRDVIHCSSIRIKTT
-1356 ECYVED
+1356 
-1362 AGGQKVF
+1362 
-1369 SLTKYKQGK
+1369 TKTRKA
-1378 LTSHTIY
+1378 TSHTIY
-1385 PLTKDLLFYERKNYL
+1385 PLTKDLLFYERSNGL

-1413 DIKLYRTSSFGTNT
+1413 DIKLYHTSSFSTNA

-1460 TNGPKSYHVA
+1460 TNGPKSYHVN

-1515 SRDAIKSSTTDG
+1515 DRGAITSSATDG
-1527 HGKWLFMN
+1527 HGKWVFMN
-1535 DNSSQGTYTTTLDAN
+1535 SNSSESTYTTTLEAN

-1555 QFYYTKDSSGD
+1555 QFYYTKDSSGN
-1566 SGEDRVVIKNIKF
+1566 SGEDRVIIKNIKF
-1579 PYYGKND
+1579 SYYGKSD
-1586 LYIFAPDENLG
+1586 LYIFSPDENLG

-1610 IPEHNIYVNED
+1610 IPEHNIYINEN
-1621 NQWYQAKH
+1621 NQWYPAKH

-1639 TIYTEIENKE
+1639 TIYTEIEDKE